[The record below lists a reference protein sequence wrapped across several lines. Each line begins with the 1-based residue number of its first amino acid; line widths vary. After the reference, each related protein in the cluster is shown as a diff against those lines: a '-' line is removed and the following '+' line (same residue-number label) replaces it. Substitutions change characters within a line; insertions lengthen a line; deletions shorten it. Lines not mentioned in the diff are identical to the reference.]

1 MQGKSYGASAIPP
14 LRDFRVKYRELF
26 STTGIDYTGALTVRT
41 ERRQTGKVYI
51 ILFTCPVSRAIHV
64 ELVNNLSCHSFLL
77 AFCKFCNRR
86 AFPSLVLSDS
96 TTTFVA
102 AAGFLRN
109 IAESREVQEH
119 LLDMKCSWQFIPLEH
134 LGSEQYGNDL

>member
-1 MQGKSYGASAIPP
+1 M
-14 LRDFRVKYRELF
+14 
-26 STTGIDYTGALTVRT
+26 RT

-51 ILFTCPVSRAIHV
+51 ILFTRPVFRAIHV

-119 LLDMKCSWQFIPLEH
+119 LLDMKCSWKFIPARAPWFGAIWERLIGLVKTCLKKVLCQALVTVEELLCILIELEAII
-134 LGSEQYGNDL
+134 ND